1 MPPPSESCEDSDF
14 SEQSGQPKDSTRAKQ
29 RSVSD
34 TRGREADPSRSN
46 MTDSDEGS
54 ESEDQ
59 GTDAPG
65 IAESRFEIP
74 ERDEDLLSNSI
85 NTFIVS
91 KDSITLETALK
102 VVENFE
108 SAVDDGDYGAIYT
121 YFDDLFNICRIETT
135 IRNWNVWLDLIQT
148 LIKAFN
154 AFKPD
159 LVKTLCYAVSA
170 GESLPENLAEVCA
183 DRVEVLQMLV
193 YLIQRLTF
201 HIEGAVIKRA
211 YSDLGVEIDG
221 NEVEF
226 NEEGDTFNTDL
237 ALWKELRSQIADMI
251 GFICCIN
258 IPRGNGESVE
268 NAIKFLWRPA
278 EANIQLLR
286 ALTSII
292 IKFVAHPRFAKGS
305 TAELRQLF
313 EHLRPICVDFK
324 LAFEVARILVKA
336 STHFEYL
343 NDPRITD
350 YPFVEPLKKLSI
362 DGDMDQM
369 MSHMLYFVG
378 MLRPREASVQSVS
391 KPFALIIQK
400 IAQIAPLTFFEN
412 IRGVLPFLDFDPP
425 AMRSAILVAFCKVI
439 CGPDMKPHFLRPGR
453 DARIVRDIMADQLQ
467 AHLADS
473 NLQVRTQ
480 ALNCW
485 VLIAH
490 DRRVPINSLKKG
502 LVYAVAERLNDKSVN
517 TRMVAMQFLV
527 LYLLRNPYGMKLD
540 FESLSLTCE
549 KLNEYKER
557 IKLIDP
563 DRPGFFVVMDRF
575 KSIEAKMRALL
586 ESIIESKAYEKD
598 SEGIED
604 EPFESVMALL
614 VDMVE
619 ISMRDTLCVLVK
631 LLHLGR
637 FENIDVN
644 LPRKDL
650 IDALVRE
657 FEKSYVSVHVRRI
670 GTSFDEELLQSME
683 HAYEENMDYVE
694 HALRVTQEKMVFAEQ
709 MTLVFPILA
718 DSLKQNGFTDVSYA
732 VTFCATCERFGIR
745 NAACA
750 LYDLYNLG
758 NATLSAEVLNTVMA
772 LYIKKKDRNSKSEVD
787 VVGTANALITRL
799 TKQDQRDIHAITEL
813 FYHMF
818 RRYKIPP
825 ALISHLIKIIN
836 EVQPT
841 FCKYPAM
848 VVLALFARVDPVI
861 MREYLR
867 DFQRCLRSSEVLV
880 ASEALRAMSYLIPS
894 QEGAPD
900 EENEAYRYRL
910 RAIDSLFPD
919 IEKFLFRVILS
930 DDDTMESKYWYVSM
944 RHCMKTLLTLSSDV
958 DYAVSRIL
966 GKALWYAHRAAQ
978 LLIMYR
984 EEPPKELSCDF
995 VKARKEYFNIA
1006 WQRTTERVLMLFG
1019 DAVECLL
1026 VYVDSYFPRL
1036 LKRAMA
1042 LDEAAAEQLDEPT
1055 EPYADYDKPHSD
1067 VEMDFAYREGLFAR
1081 TIASVAK
1088 SKADGADSVMSEVDS
1103 ERSDRPS
1110 ASEEDNDDDDDDGNR
1125 PSTEELIRTRTQALF
1140 QTRLLH
1146 KTGVIGRCLA
1156 LVVFFIRCQG
1166 IPDEIRNAALRA
1178 FSKFLLICPQLTE
1191 RASPTFFTFI
1201 CCHPDPQMKEYL
1213 LAAGVDVMYR
1223 FPAMLESHSLF
1234 LFEMPMDA
1242 DPNVRITSLLY
1253 LTYLLTH
1260 DVLKPRGTLSDTA
1273 LCMLN
1278 RKRSDGK
1285 EEDCTNDERE
1295 VSVLATELFRQISR
1309 KGNLLVNVL
1318 PDLICRI
1325 CRWEE
1330 QVPLTAFK
1338 YLVKRLLPMVDD
1350 KPLDVVIEKMCQRFE
1365 FCNRREATE
1374 HNRHIAYYFSYFISQ
1389 LTLTDSSFYKMR
1401 DSLPYF
1407 APFLEDEIVYR
1418 DFMAVIS
1425 RLISSTSSGDVK
1437 RDAEELLRKMEFLHV
1452 KSGLTEEERDRMSKA
1467 VGPINLD
1474 VPVKLDKEGNP
1485 IMFTFADCDEPI
1497 EYDNS

>member
-1 MPPPSESCEDSDF
+1 MSHPSESCEESDF
-14 SEQSGQPKDSTRAKQ
+14 SEQ
-29 RSVSD
+29 
-34 TRGREADPSRSN
+34 RGRRRESAETKLGNLSNTRKRETNRSRST
-46 MTDSDEGS
+46 MTDSGE
-54 ESEDQ
+54 ESEADDQ
-59 GTDAPG
+59 SADAERT
-65 IAESRFEIP
+65 AVARFEIP
-74 ERDEDLLSNSI
+74 ERDEDLLSHSL

-91 KDSITLETALK
+91 QDTITLEAAMK
-102 VVENFE
+102 VVQSFE
-108 SAVDDGDYGAIYT
+108 SAVDDGDYGEIYT
-121 YFDDLFNICRIETT
+121 HFDDLFNICRMETT
-135 IRNWNVWLDLIQT
+135 IRRWNIWLELIQT

-159 LVKTLCYAVSA
+159 LVKTLCHAVSA
-170 GESLPENLAEVCA
+170 GETLPENLAEMCA

-201 HIEGAVIKRA
+201 HLEGAVIKRA
-211 YSDLGVEIDG
+211 YRDLGVETDG
-221 NEVEF
+221 NDVEF
-226 NEEGDTFNTDL
+226 DEEGDTFNTDL
-237 ALWKELRSQIADMI
+237 VIWKELRGQILDMI

-258 IPRGNGESVE
+258 INRSNGEPVE
-268 NAIKFLWRPA
+268 NAIKFLWRPVD
-278 EANIQLLR
+278 ANIQLLR
-286 ALTSII
+286 ALASII
-292 IKFVAHPRFAKGS
+292 VKFAAHPRFAKAAS
-305 TAELRQLF
+305 SAELRKLF

-324 LAFEVARILVKA
+324 LASEVARIIVKA
-336 STHFEYL
+336 SMHFEYL

-350 YPFVEPLKKLSI
+350 YPFVEPIKKLSI

-378 MLRPREASVQSVS
+378 MLRPRETSAQSVP
-391 KPFALIIQK
+391 KPFALLIQK
-400 IAQIAPLTFFEN
+400 IAQCAPLTFFEN
-412 IRGVLPFLDFDPP
+412 IRGVLPFLDYDPP
-425 AMRSAILVAFCKVI
+425 TMRSAILGAFCDVI
-439 CGPDMKPHFLRPGR
+439 CGPDMKPRYLRPGR
-453 DARIVRDIMADQLQ
+453 DARKVRDIMADQLQ

-485 VLIAH
+485 VVIANN
-490 DRRVPINSLKKG
+490 RRVPFDSLKKG
-502 LVYAVAERLNDKSVN
+502 LVYAVAERLNDKSAN
-517 TRMVAMQFLV
+517 TRKVAMQFLV
-527 LYLLRNPYGMKLD
+527 LYLLLNPYGKNLD
-540 FESLSLTCE
+540 FDSLSLTCE
-549 KLNEYKER
+549 KLNAHKER

-575 KSIEAKMRALL
+575 KSLEARMRATL
-586 ESIIESKAYEKD
+586 ESIMESKAYEID
-598 SEGIED
+598 SEDVEN
-604 EPFESVMALL
+604 EPFESTMALL
-614 VDMVE
+614 VDMIE
-619 ISMRDTLCVLVK
+619 ISMKDTLCVLVK

-637 FENIDVN
+637 FKNIDLK
-644 LPRKDL
+644 LPRNDL

-657 FEKSYVSVHVRRI
+657 FGRFYVSIHISRI
-670 GTSFDEELLQSME
+670 GDSFGEQLLQEME
-683 HAYEENMDYVE
+683 VAYEENMDLVE
-694 HALRVTQEKMVFAEQ
+694 HALMVTQEKMVFAEQ
-709 MTLVFPILA
+709 MTQVFPILA

-758 NATLSAEVLNTVMA
+758 NPTLSAEVLNTVMV
-772 LYIKKKDRNSKSEVD
+772 LFIKKKDRNSKGEVD
-787 VVGTANALITRL
+787 VVETANALITRL
-799 TKQDQRDIHAITEL
+799 TKQDKRDSHATSEL
-813 FYHMF
+813 LYHMF
-818 RRYKIPP
+818 CRNKIPP
-825 ALISHLIKIIN
+825 GLISHLIKIIN
-836 EVQPT
+836 EAQPT
-841 FCKYPAM
+841 FSKYPAM
-848 VVLALFARVDPVI
+848 VVLALFARVDPRT

-880 ASEALRAMSYLIPS
+880 ASEALHAMSYLIPS
-894 QEGAPD
+894 TEGPPD
-900 EENEAYRYRL
+900 EENEAYLYRL

-930 DDDTMESKYWYVSM
+930 DDDTIESKFWYVSM
-944 RHCMKTLLTLSSDV
+944 RHCMKALFTLSSDI

-978 LLIMYR
+978 LLVMYR
-984 EEPPKELSCDF
+984 EEPPKELSSDF
-995 VKARKEYFNIA
+995 VKARREYFNIA
-1006 WQRTTERVLMLFG
+1006 WQRTTERVLMLFA
-1019 DAVECLL
+1019 DAIECLL
-1026 VYVDSYFPRL
+1026 VHVDTYFPRL

-1055 EPYADYDKPHSD
+1055 EPYADYDKPHSG

-1081 TIASVAK
+1081 TISSIAK
-1088 SKADGADSVMSEVDS
+1088 SKPESGDSIASEADS

-1110 ASEEDNDDDDDDGNR
+1110 AVDENDEDDDDSNR
-1125 PSTEELIRTRTQALF
+1125 PSTDELIRTRTQALF
-1140 QTRLLH
+1140 QTRLLL

-1156 LVVFFIRCQG
+1156 LVVFFIRCAG

-1178 FSKFLLICPQLTE
+1178 FSNPQLTE
-1191 RASPTFFTFI
+1191 RASPTLFTFI

-1260 DVLKPRGTLSDTA
+1260 DVLKPRGTLSDAA

-1285 EEDCTNDERE
+1285 EEDCSSDERE
-1295 VSVLATELFRQISR
+1295 VTVLATELFREISR

-1318 PDLICRI
+1318 PDLVCRI

-1330 QVPLTAFK
+1330 QVPLPAFK
-1338 YLVKRLLPMVDD
+1338 SLVKRLLSMVDD
-1350 KPLDVVIEKMCQRFE
+1350 KPLDVVVEKMCQRFE

-1374 HNRHIAYYFSYFISQ
+1374 HNRRIAYYFSYFISQ
-1389 LTLTDSSFYKMR
+1389 IALTESSFYKMR

-1407 APFLEDEIVYR
+1407 APFLEDEVIYR

-1425 RLISSTSSGDVK
+1425 HLISGTSSNEVK

-1452 KSGLTEEERDRMSKA
+1452 KSHLTEEERDRMSKA

-1474 VPVKLDKEGNP
+1474 VPVKLDKDGNP

-1497 EYDNS
+1497 EYDNI